1 MEVKMHK
8 HKYRRGKR
16 FAGLFLSAALVMTGI
31 PVQAAEFTAPSAEAD
46 LFSSGVADAYTGGSG
61 TGTSSSVSSF
71 YKGESSEP
79 AADPTPTVTPAD
91 EPGET
96 PSVTPTPSAAQEGT
110 LTVTPEA
117 TPSVTPSEAPEV
129 SPTVTPEMTPAV
141 TPTVTPTETPSITPT
156 PTINPEE
163 EIMLRFIDGDGNECD
178 NLSTVLD
185 WGETLILPHVP
196 DETAPDQWK
205 LEKDEKLNDS
215 ITLNGGEIM
224 TLKKGESWNVFIN
237 KDVLTFYMPKKCT
250 LSLYNNSGTA
260 VFRGL
265 KLKVYETNSVT
276 LPNPSGT
283 KYINYGW
290 TDVKGS
296 TDVKYALNSEYK
308 VTKDQ
313 SLYIVRRTSL
323 TVSFFSQTGSSTS
336 SFTKLKQTIGKGL
349 TVTLPTVPAKSGYQA
364 LGWSLSK
371 NATSAS
377 YSVGKKVTVSKNLNF
392 YAVYKKLPYAVTFNN
407 NSGTSTSKAYT
418 ALTVYASQNQKIT
431 LPAVPKAQGYVNLG
445 WTTAKRKTTP
455 VYAAGSQ
462 VKITKATKFYA
473 VRRKSKY
480 YTINYYLG
488 DGSTNSAYK
497 KLTQTVEEGTT
508 VTFAKVPARTGYVNL
523 GWSSKKNSTQA
534 TAKAT
539 YTVNKNITLYAVQ
552 KKAVKLTLRKA
563 DGTIWQTTTLAQGG
577 SYTLPGVKNASGY
590 TFMGWSSAAHL
601 RKKTSNKSVN
611 PEYEAEQV
619 ITVSA
624 NMDLYAVVYNCSTEK
639 NISKDELPQ
648 VNIYKYKQV
657 IFVGDSR
664 TEFMENVLESLGND
678 TTNHVEFVCEAG
690 KGLSWFQSTGYT
702 QLYNLVKNNTNSI
715 LQKKTAVIFNFGVND
730 LKKYKEY
737 VAYYKMIEPILTNKG
752 CELYFMSVNPINRK
766 MLPNAGRADRS
777 EAVVRT
783 FNAYMKANLPSAYTY
798 IDMYSYLK
806 STGYSFAS
814 DHYGAGSV
822 DDGLHYTARTYKR
835 IFAKCLDSL
844 KLS

>member
-1 MEVKMHK
+1 MHK

-31 PVQAAEFTAPSAEAD
+31 PVQAAEFTAPSAETD

-79 AADPTPTVTPAD
+79 AADSTPTVTPAD

-237 KDVLTFYMPKKCT
+237 KGVLTFYMPKKCT

-313 SLYIVRRTSL
+313 SLYIVRRNIAD
-323 TVSFFSQTGSSTS
+323 SSC
-336 SFTKLKQTIGKGL
+336 QIRI
-349 TVTLPTVPAKSGYQA
+349 
-364 LGWSLSK
+364 
-371 NATSAS
+371 
-377 YSVGKKVTVSKNLNF
+377 
-392 YAVYKKLPYAVTFNN
+392 
-407 NSGTSTSKAYT
+407 SGTGM
-418 ALTVYASQNQKIT
+418 V
-431 LPAVPKAQGYVNLG
+431 
-445 WTTAKRKTTP
+445 
-455 VYAAGSQ
+455 
-462 VKITKATKFYA
+462 F
-473 VRRKSKY
+473 
-480 YTINYYLG
+480 
-488 DGSTNSAYK
+488 
-497 KLTQTVEEGTT
+497 E
-508 VTFAKVPARTGYVNL
+508 
-523 GWSSKKNSTQA
+523 
-534 TAKAT
+534 
-539 YTVNKNITLYAVQ
+539 
-552 KKAVKLTLRKA
+552 
-563 DGTIWQTTTLAQGG
+563 
-577 SYTLPGVKNASGY
+577 
-590 TFMGWSSAAHL
+590 
-601 RKKTSNKSVN
+601 
-611 PEYEAEQV
+611 
-619 ITVSA
+619 
-624 NMDLYAVVYNCSTEK
+624 
-639 NISKDELPQ
+639 
-648 VNIYKYKQV
+648 
-657 IFVGDSR
+657 
-664 TEFMENVLESLGND
+664 
-678 TTNHVEFVCEAG
+678 
-690 KGLSWFQSTGYT
+690 
-702 QLYNLVKNNTNSI
+702 
-715 LQKKTAVIFNFGVND
+715 
-730 LKKYKEY
+730 
-737 VAYYKMIEPILTNKG
+737 
-752 CELYFMSVNPINRK
+752 
-766 MLPNAGRADRS
+766 
-777 EAVVRT
+777 
-783 FNAYMKANLPSAYTY
+783 
-798 IDMYSYLK
+798 
-806 STGYSFAS
+806 
-814 DHYGAGSV
+814 
-822 DDGLHYTARTYKR
+822 
-835 IFAKCLDSL
+835 
-844 KLS
+844 

>member
-1 MEVKMHK
+1 MFKRK
-8 HKYRRGKR
+8 RRERKR
-16 FAGLFLSAALVMTGI
+16 LLCLLLATGMI
-31 PVQAAEFTAPSAEAD
+31 ASETPVWASEFDAPYESVD
-46 LFSSGVADAYTGGSG
+46 SFDMFSSGEDDTEVFETG
-61 TGTSSSVSSF
+61 
-71 YKGESSEP
+71 EP
-79 AADPTPTVTPAD
+79 EPVPTVTPTP
-91 EPGET
+91 EPT
-96 PSVTPTPSAAQEGT
+96 VTQIPD
-110 LTVTPEA
+110 LTVTPEPDEEVTA
-117 TPSVTPSEAPEV
+117 TSA
-129 SPTVTPEMTPAV
+129 TVTPAPSVSAAAV
-141 TPTVTPTETPSITPT
+141 TPTPE
-156 PTINPEE
+156 PTIDPEK
-163 EIMLRFIDGDGNECD
+163 EIEIRFIDGEGKECED
-178 NLSTVLD
+178 VD
-185 WGETLILPHVP
+185 RMVVKWETTITLPNVP
-196 DETAPDQWK
+196 DPEAPNQWK
-205 LEKDEKLNDS
+205 LEQNEKLNDS
-215 ITLNGGEIM
+215 ICLEGGSKLTLE
-224 TLKKGESWNVFIN
+224 KKENWDDFME
-237 KDVLTFYMPKKCT
+237 KDVLKLYMPKKCNVT
-250 LSLYNNSGTA
+250 FWNNSGTGTFKTVKA
-260 VFRGL
+260 
-265 KLKVYETNSVT
+265 YETKEIT
-276 LPNPSGT
+276 LPDIVNSA
-283 KYINYGW
+283 YINYGW
-290 TDVKGS
+290 TNTAGS
-296 TDVKYALNSEYK
+296 GTVKYALNSIYK
-308 VTKDQ
+308 VTEDVN
-313 SLYIVRRTSL
+313 LYIVRRLSMQITYL
-323 TVSFFSQTGSSTS
+323 SQNGKSNNT
-336 SFTKLKQTIGKGL
+336 FAKLNRTIGKKLKL
-349 TVTLPTVPAKSGYQA
+349 TLAEVPAKSGYQA
-364 LGWSLSK
+364 LGWALTP
-371 NATSAS
+371 NATKAK
-377 YSVGKKVTVSKNLNF
+377 YTAGQQVTVTDDYTL
-392 YAVYKKLPYAVTFNN
+392 YAVYKKMPYKVTFNN
-407 NSGTSTSKAYT
+407 NAGTSTSSSYT
-418 ALTVYASQNQKIT
+418 SLTVYADQNQKIT
-431 LPAVPKAQGYVNLG
+431 LPAVPKAKGYTNLG
-445 WTTAKRKTTP
+445 WTTAKGKKKP
-455 VYAAGSQ
+455 LYKAGSQ
-462 VKITKATKFYA
+462 VKITKTTRFYA

-480 YTINYYLG
+480 YTVTYYMG
-488 DGSTNSAYK
+488 NGKTNSTYK
-497 KLTQTVEEGTT
+497 KLTTKVEEGTK
-508 VTFAKVPARTGYVNL
+508 VTFAKVPARSGYINL

>member
-96 PSVTPTPSAAQEGT
+96 PSVTPTPSAAREGT

-237 KDVLTFYMPKKCT
+237 KGVLTFYMPKKCT

-265 KLKVYETNSVT
+265 
-276 LPNPSGT
+276 
-283 KYINYGW
+283 
-290 TDVKGS
+290 
-296 TDVKYALNSEYK
+296 KYALNSEYK

-349 TVTLPTVPAKSGYQA
+349 TVTLPTVPANSGYQA

-377 YSVGKKVTVSKNLNF
+377 YSVGKKVTVSKKLNF

-445 WTTAKRKTTP
+445 WTTAKGKTTP

-497 KLTQTVEEGTT
+497 KLTRTVEEGTT